1 MIAVPVLASATI
13 VTCLLGPII
22 GYLLGFASGVKYKKL
37 NNTTSNAPDETE
49 TNHSTVIPVYEDIKV
64 GENMD
69 IIELS
74 HNVSY
79 GQVPY

>member
-1 MIAVPVLASATI
+1 MIAVPALASATI
-13 VTCLLGPII
+13 VTCLLGPTI

-37 NNTTSNAPDETE
+37 NNTTSNGPDETE
-49 TNHSTVIPVYEDIKV
+49 TDHSIIPVYEDIKI